1 MLPPAAYLWPVRTKV
16 VTFDKGL
23 LRGRGGKEMSED
35 QLWPYY
41 QGVVAIA
48 NLIMIDKEIIKRII
62 FCNLILINYA

>member
-1 MLPPAAYLWPVRTKV
+1 
-16 VTFDKGL
+16 
-23 LRGRGGKEMSED
+23 MSED

-48 NLIMIDKEIIKRII
+48 KLIMIDKEIIKRII